1 MNASC
6 QNKFGCCCV
15 RYIAMSI
22 IFPVRNNVKR
32 KCVKSRLASAKRHMN
47 ARNAGYQGN
56 SKGMGAHALS
66 LLPTST
72 PQFLPIR
79 IGGIKRCATTLAC
92 PATLSSFKC
101 APNYTPQEINS
112 WLPHCKVYSCITG
125 KVTAFSYSVTQSN
138 VRRSKHFY

>member
-1 MNASC
+1 MPLVKTSLAAAA
-6 QNKFGCCCV
+6 CV
-15 RYIAMSI
+15 IAMSI

-32 KCVKSRLASAKRHMN
+32 KCVKSRLASAKRHIN
-47 ARNAGYQGN
+47 ARNARYQGN
-56 SKGMGAHALS
+56 SQGMGAHALS

-92 PATLSSFKC
+92 PATLSPFKC

-112 WLPHCKVYSCITG
+112 WLPHSTVYLCITG
-125 KVTAFSYSVTQSN
+125 KSDCFFVFRNAE
-138 VRRSKHFY
+138 